1 MGSVSMGIP
10 QEIILDLAHMLQS
23 TIFVET
29 GTYKGDTTRWAAK
42 HFKTVHTIERA
53 TGLYNEFSP
62 VLSALPQ
69 VTCHL
74 GDSRDILPQ
83 IANQLNER
91 SAVIWLDGHW
101 SGGETAGSKDECP
114 LLDELMCLSNRTN
127 DIILIDDARLFLR
140 APPLP
145 HQADQWPTIMEIANS
160 LNQRREKPFVQ
171 IINDIIIAVPDN
183 PNIRARMIEYARESS
198 N

>member
-1 MGSVSMGIP
+1 MGSVSIGIP
-10 QEIILDLAHMLQS
+10 QEITLDLARMLQS
-23 TIFVET
+23 TVFVET

-42 HFKTVHTIERA
+42 HFETVHTIERA
-53 TGLYNEFSP
+53 SGLYEKFSP
-62 VLSALPQ
+62 VLSASPR

-74 GDSRDILPQ
+74 GDSRDILPR
-83 IANQLNER
+83 IASHLNEM
-91 SAVIWLDGHW
+91 SAVVWLDGHW
-101 SGGETAGSKDECP
+101 SGGETARSNDECP
-114 LLDELMCLSNRTN
+114 LIDELLCLSNRPN

-145 HQADQWPTIMEIANS
+145 HQADQWPTIMEIVNC
-160 LNQRREKPFVQ
+160 LNQRHERPFVQ
-171 IINDIIIAVPDN
+171 VINDVIIAAPDN